1 MWTFLRTV
9 RVQRRYIFMDQPM
22 IMGLS
27 VGLAVAVVGFLVSYF
42 AGKKVAAAEPISIR
56 LPMMSSIAALVLI

>member
-1 MWTFLRTV
+1 
-9 RVQRRYIFMDQPM
+9 MDQPM

-42 AGKKVAAAEPISIR
+42 AGKKVAAAERTKAEAEAKSILAEAEKR
-56 LPMMSSIAALVLI
+56 PTP